1 MARSHHRTKHKE
13 HLRQYKNKIANEGT
27 AKSKASRVLAIGGAV
42 FGVAVAYFATNGDF
56 FWIAIALVVCSFIG
70 YFIGR
75 LIDSGK
81 L

>member
-42 FGVAVAYFATNGDF
+42 FGLAVTYFATNGDV
-56 FWIAIALVVCSFIG
+56 FWIAIALVVGAFIG